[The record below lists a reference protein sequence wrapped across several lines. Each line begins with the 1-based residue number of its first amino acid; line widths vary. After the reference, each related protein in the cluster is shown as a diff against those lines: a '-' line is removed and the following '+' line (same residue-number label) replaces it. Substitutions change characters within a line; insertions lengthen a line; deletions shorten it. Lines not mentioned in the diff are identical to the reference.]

1 MLNNKLDLKNKKSS
15 FIKFNKQYFIAA
27 IAILFVEVMIA
38 LFVHD
43 KIVRPYI
50 GDALVVVLIY
60 CFVKSF
66 FPLPVLPTAIAVLL
80 FAFFVEAMQYFHFI
94 NLIGFEHSSAAKI
107 IIGNSFSKLDL
118 VAYSVGI
125 LAVIVVEKYLFSK

>member
-1 MLNNKLDLKNKKSS
+1 MNENKKSS
-15 FIKFNKQYFIAA
+15 YIKFRKQYFIAA

-66 FPLPVLPTAIAVLL
+66 FSLSVLPTAMGGLL
-80 FAFFVEAMQYFHFI
+80 FVFFVEGLQYIHFI
-94 NLIGFEHSSAAKI
+94 NLIGLEYSAAAKI
-107 IIGNSFSKLDL
+107 IIGYSFSKLDL
-118 VAYSVGI
+118 VAYSAGI
-125 LAVIVVEKYLFSK
+125 LAVIVVEKYAFSK

>member
-1 MLNNKLDLKNKKSS
+1 MNKNKKSLAS
-15 FIKFNKQYFIAA
+15 TFNKQYFIAA
-27 IAILFVEVMIA
+27 IAILFVEVLIA

-94 NLIGFEHSSAAKI
+94 NLIGLEYSAAAKI

-118 VAYSVGI
+118 VAYTVGV
-125 LAVIVVEKYLFSK
+125 LLVLLVEMLRQSMQ

>member
-1 MLNNKLDLKNKKSS
+1 MNENKKSS
-15 FIKFNKQYFIAA
+15 FVKFQKQYFIAA

-38 LFVHD
+38 LFVND

-66 FPLPVLPTAIAVLL
+66 FALPYFKTAIAVLV
-80 FAFFVEAMQYFHFI
+80 FAFITETLQYFQFVK
-94 NLIGFEHSSAAKI
+94 LVGLEHSTMANI

-118 VAYSVGI
+118 VAYTVGI
-125 LAVIVVEKYLFSK
+125 LAVIVVEKYAFSK

>member
-1 MLNNKLDLKNKKSS
+1 MNKNKKSLALT
-15 FIKFNKQYFIAA
+15 FNKQYFIAA

-66 FPLPVLPTAIAVLL
+66 FSLSVLPTAMGGLL
-80 FAFFVEAMQYFHFI
+80 FVFFVEGLQYIHFI
-94 NLIGFEHSSAAKI
+94 NLIGLEYSAAAKI
-107 IIGNSFSKLDL
+107 IIGYSFSKLDL
-118 VAYSVGI
+118 VAYSAGI
-125 LAVIVVEKYLFSK
+125 LAVIVVEKYAFSK